1 MTESH
6 SREIRTWFRVAGALF
21 VVAALVSFFSGFY
34 RAQFYR
40 ATGTAQWIWPESKL
54 SSGAPVAFF
63 AVKEF
68 EVPLNPPFVRIKIA
82 CDPEYT
88 LYFNGQVIGRAL
100 EGSAATL
107 DVYDV
112 TPLALQGKPN
122 RIVVG
127 ARSANGVGGLIAA
140 VDYAPIRENDVVTD
154 SSWKLVSAWRD
165 ELPLHDIEA
174 PLLPVRVLGTP
185 PYGRWN
191 DLTLAVRERE
201 TLPARRVEPAGSR
214 EVSLPVSRIRVAGG
228 VAVAA
233 REREAATAW
242 DFGEFNGRALLRETS
257 GDSSSVRIVRIRY
270 EENLGDF
277 GLDGTIREIALAPG
291 ESSYLDP
298 QTVRA
303 RWVAVFGSA
312 AAVTVVP
319 DDSSPEARMPDE

>member
-1 MTESH
+1 MNESH
-6 SREIRTWFRVAGALF
+6 SREIRIWFRAAGAVL
-21 VVAALVSFFSGFY
+21 VAAALASFFSGFY

-40 ATGTAQWIWPESKL
+40 STGTAHWIWPASKL
-54 SSGAPVAFF
+54 SSGEPVAFF

-68 EVPLNPPFVRIKIA
+68 DVPLNPPFVRIKIA

-122 RIVVG
+122 RIVVA

-140 VDYAPIRENDVVTD
+140 VDYAPIRENDIVTD
-154 SSWKLVSAWRD
+154 SSWKLVAEWRD
-165 ELPLHDIEA
+165 ELPLRDIEA

-201 TLPARRVEPAGSR
+201 TLSARRVEPVESR
-214 EVSLPVSRIRVAGG
+214 GVSLPVSRIRVAGG

-242 DFGEFNGRALLRETS
+242 DFGEFNGRSLLRDTS
-257 GDSSSVRIVRIRY
+257 GTSSSVRIVRIRY

-291 ESSYLDP
+291 ETTYLDP

-303 RWVAVFGSA
+303 RWVAVFGSG
-312 AAVTVVP
+312 AAVSVVP
-319 DDSSPEARMPDE
+319 DEGSPEARMPDE